1 MTQKILTLVLAV
13 LLSGAVQAADTTTA
27 DTTSPQVS
35 TLIKEGGKA
44 WAAKDMALAESKF
57 REAAAL
63 DGGATVGNAQLAN
76 FLMSQ
81 NRNKE
86 AIEAYQAAIMAS
98 PEEPGLFLGIAVAFL
113 HEGHYGSAN
122 AMVTQAL
129 ALNPGSENARKMALY
144 IDKKQQQLAKQ
155 AEEDQANAV
164 MGTDAFPAGHPLPGG
179 HPMPK

>member
-1 MTQKILTLVLAV
+1 MTPRILILVLAV
-13 LLSGAVQAADTTTA
+13 LLSAGVQAAEPTA
-27 DTTSPQVS
+27 KDSTPAPVS
-35 TLIKEGGKA
+35 ALVEEGGKA
-44 WAAKDMALAESKF
+44 WAAKDFPLAESKF

-76 FLMSQ
+76 FLMSR
-81 NRNKE
+81 NRNEE

-122 AMVTQAL
+122 AMVAQAL
-129 ALNPGSENARKMALY
+129 ALNPELKNAKKLAEY
-144 IDKKQQQLAKQ
+144 IDKKEQQMAQEAAAQ
-155 AEEDQANAV
+155 P
-164 MGTDAFPAGHPLPGG
+164 MGTEAFPAGHPLPGS